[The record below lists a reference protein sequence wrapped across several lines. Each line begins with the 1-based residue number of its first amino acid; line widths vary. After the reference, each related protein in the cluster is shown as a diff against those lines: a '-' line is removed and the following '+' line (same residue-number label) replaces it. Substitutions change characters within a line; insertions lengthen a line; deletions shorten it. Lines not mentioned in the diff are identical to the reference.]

1 MEKTIQQYREL
12 LTDEIEKII
21 VGKRDQISL
30 LIMSV
35 FSGGH
40 VLLDD
45 LPGSGKTTLVKTLSL
60 AMGCSFGRIQFTPDL
75 LPSDIL
81 GMTVFNQKT
90 GDFELRKGP
99 VFTHLL
105 LADEINRAIPRT
117 QSALLEAMEERQAT
131 IDGSS
136 LPLPAPFFVM
146 ATQNPVE
153 RESTFPLPAAQ
164 MDRFF
169 IKMSLGYPTEEE
181 ENLMLVRLGSSIP
194 FDQVHP
200 VLSPE
205 ILRDITAQLD
215 QVHVADAVREYMV
228 SIVHG
233 TRNHSQIETGASPR
247 ASKALFAGSRA
258 WAAMDGRDFVTPDD
272 VKAIAVPV
280 LSHRITLRSQARFSH
295 TEPEQII
302 REILDKTAVPA
313 GAAL

>member
-105 LADEINRAIPRT
+105 LADEINRAIP
-117 QSALLEAMEERQAT
+117 
-131 IDGSS
+131 S
-136 LPLPAPFFVM
+136 LSYL
-146 ATQNPVE
+146 
-153 RESTFPLPAAQ
+153 S
-164 MDRFF
+164 
-169 IKMSLGYPTEEE
+169 
-181 ENLMLVRLGSSIP
+181 VRSG
-194 FDQVHP
+194 
-200 VLSPE
+200 
-205 ILRDITAQLD
+205 
-215 QVHVADAVREYMV
+215 
-228 SIVHG
+228 
-233 TRNHSQIETGASPR
+233 
-247 ASKALFAGSRA
+247 
-258 WAAMDGRDFVTPDD
+258 
-272 VKAIAVPV
+272 
-280 LSHRITLRSQARFSH
+280 
-295 TEPEQII
+295 
-302 REILDKTAVPA
+302 
-313 GAAL
+313 

>member
-1 MEKTIQQYREL
+1 MN
-12 LTDEIEKII
+12 EIEKII
-21 VGKRDQISL
+21 VGKKEQISL

-45 LPGSGKTTLVKTLSL
+45 LPGSGKTTLIKALSA

-90 GDFELRKGP
+90 GDFQLRKGP

-131 IDGSS
+131 IDGNS
-136 LPLPAPFFVM
+136 LALPSPFFVM

-169 IKMSLGYPTEEE
+169 IKMSLGYPSQEE
-181 ENLMLVRLGSSIP
+181 ENQMLLRLGSSIP
-194 FDQVHP
+194 FHTIDS

-205 ILRDITAQLD
+205 ILQEISQEIQKVFVDDKVRDYIVKL
-215 QVHVADAVREYMV
+215 VHA
-228 SIVHG
+228 
-233 TRNHSQIETGASPR
+233 TRNHSQVDTGASPR
-247 ASKALFAGSRA
+247 ASLSLFSGSRS
-258 WAAMDGRDFVTPDD
+258 WAAMEGRDFVTPDD

-280 LSHRITLRSQARFSH
+280 LSHRITLKAQARFSH
-295 TEPEQII
+295 AEPEAVIK
-302 REILDKTAVPA
+302 EILETVKVPA
-313 GAAL
+313 GVSL